1 MTDPA
6 DNPLPVPN
14 SEQEYLNGVADNGD
28 PLTIVSEHLI
38 PPRDADEA
46 PPPIGA
52 AAAAAA
58 APKSR
63 FHIEAD
69 RKILAAQRAHIERVR
84 KCVELHER
92 TIALGEPAQKLLALE
107 AEIALVDRE
116 RELEIK
122 RRSLEQLKAGPLG
135 QEKFEGEGEATEPET
150 GALASSRQEHDSD
163 ATPEADSG
171 LDVGDESGANAA
183 DPSAAEPG
191 GPNNETIRSRASGAG
206 GTPTRR
212 AAGTAAP
219 RTPREPRVR
228 EPRAPKFS
236 PALLLTLA
244 LRAAKDLPK
253 LSALLCEL
261 ESKLSPA
268 EAELK
273 LKEEFY
279 LDKGVSLSMDT
290 LCSMDE
296 GFGKLGFGNWMPFRF
311 LDQWLMFCGILN
323 RVMAAHGLIPSG
335 NAAVYRKLLE
345 DTPSISP
352 KAADAGPPKSW
363 GLGYRVREYRHFAP
377 MLARIAESRAGRG
390 PPL

>member
-46 PPPIGA
+46 PPPIG
-52 AAAAAA
+52 AAAAA

-122 RRSLEQLKAGPLG
+122 RRSLEQLKA
-135 QEKFEGEGEATEPET
+135 APET
-150 GALASSRQEHDSD
+150 GALASSRLKPGASRPRQDHDAD

-171 LDVGDESGANAA
+171 LDAGDESGANAA
-183 DPSAAEPG
+183 DSSAAEPG
-191 GPNNETIRSRASGAG
+191 GPNNETIRSRTSRAG
-206 GTPTRR
+206 GTPSRR
-212 AAGTAAP
+212 AAGTAALPAP
-219 RTPREPRVR
+219 RGPRVR

-311 LDQWLMFCGILN
+311 LDQRLMFCGILN

-363 GLGYRVREYRHFAP
+363 GLGYRVREHRHFQT
-377 MLARIAESRAGRG
+377 MLARIAENRAGRG